1 MNKLDIAKAA
11 TSFVVGM
18 GVSRT
23 VNGIVQTNVPLTTII
38 DKVTVTASTF
48 VVGSMA
54 AASTKKY
61 TDAKIDEFAE
71 KFEEFKKKNNDK

>member
-11 TSFVVGM
+11 TSLIVGM

-23 VNGIVQTNVPLTTII
+23 VNGIVRTNVPIVTII
-38 DKVTVTASTF
+38 DKVTVSASTF

-71 KFEEFKKKNNDK
+71 KFEEFKKNNDK

>member
-1 MNKLDIAKAA
+1 MNKLDIAKGA
-11 TSFVVGM
+11 TSLIVGM

-23 VNGIVQTNVPLTTII
+23 VNGIVQTNVPVVSII
-38 DKVTVTASTF
+38 DKVTVAASTF

-54 AASTKKY
+54 AVSTKKY

-71 KFEEFKKKNNDK
+71 KFEEFKKNNDK

>member
-1 MNKLDIAKAA
+1 MNKLDIAKGA
-11 TSFVVGM
+11 TSLIVGT
-18 GVSRT
+18 GVQRT
-23 VNGIVQTNVPLTTII
+23 ISGIVKTNVPIVTIV

-61 TDAKIDEFAE
+61 TDATLDEFAE
-71 KFEEFKKKNNDK
+71 KFEAFKKKNNDK

>member
-1 MNKLDIAKAA
+1 MNKLDIVKAA

-18 GVSRT
+18 GTTRT
-23 VNGIVQTNVPLTTII
+23 VNGIVRTNVPLETII
-38 DKVTVTASTF
+38 DKVAVSASTF

-61 TDAKIDEFAE
+61 TDARIDEFAE
-71 KFEEFKKKNNDK
+71 KFEEFKKNNDK

>member
-1 MNKLDIAKAA
+1 MNKLDIAKGA
-11 TSFVVGM
+11 TSMIVGM
-18 GVSRT
+18 GVTRT
-23 VNGIVQTNVPLTTII
+23 VNGIVRTNVPIVTII
-38 DKVTVTASTF
+38 DKVTVSASTF

-71 KFEEFKKKNNDK
+71 KFEEFKKNNDK

>member
-1 MNKLDIAKAA
+1 MNKLDIAKGA
-11 TSFVVGM
+11 TSMIVGM
-18 GVSRT
+18 GVTRT
-23 VNGIVQTNVPLTTII
+23 VNGIVKTNVPIVTII

-61 TDAKIDEFAE
+61 TDAKIDEFAK
-71 KFEEFKKKNNDK
+71 KFEEFKKNNDK

>member
-1 MNKLDIAKAA
+1 MNKLDIAKGA
-11 TSFVVGM
+11 TSMIVGM
-18 GVSRT
+18 GVTRT
-23 VNGIVQTNVPLTTII
+23 VNGIVKTNVPIVTII
-38 DKVTVTASTF
+38 DKVTVSASTF

-71 KFEEFKKKNNDK
+71 KFEEFKKNNDK

>member
-1 MNKLDIAKAA
+1 MNKLDIAKGA
-11 TSFVVGM
+11 TSMIVGM
-18 GVSRT
+18 GVTRT
-23 VNGIVQTNVPLTTII
+23 VNGIVKTNVPIVTII

-71 KFEEFKKKNNDK
+71 KFEEFKKNNDK

>member
-1 MNKLDIAKAA
+1 MNKLDIAKGA
-11 TSFVVGM
+11 TSMIVGM
-18 GVSRT
+18 GVTRT
-23 VNGIVQTNVPLTTII
+23 VNGIVRTNVPIVTII

-71 KFEEFKKKNNDK
+71 KFEEFKKNNDK

>member
-11 TSFVVGM
+11 TSLIVGM

-23 VNGIVQTNVPLTTII
+23 VNGIVQTNVPLGSII

-48 VVGSMA
+48 VIGSMA

-61 TDAKIDEFAE
+61 TGAMIDEFAE
-71 KFEEFKKKNNDK
+71 KLEEFQKNNDK

>member
-11 TSFVVGM
+11 TSLIVGM

-71 KFEEFKKKNNDK
+71 KFEEFKKNNDK